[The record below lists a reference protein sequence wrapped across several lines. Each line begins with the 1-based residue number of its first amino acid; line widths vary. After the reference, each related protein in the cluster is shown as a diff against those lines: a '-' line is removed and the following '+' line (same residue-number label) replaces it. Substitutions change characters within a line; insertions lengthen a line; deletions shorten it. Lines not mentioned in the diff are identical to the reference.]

1 MFNLFFNCNAKVS
14 INFEKNEGNTFFN
27 QRLTFVQ
34 IYINGCD
41 GDYTLEFHPYL
52 LILIL
57 QRYNNFLNYASKLT
71 LLT

>member
-41 GDYTLEFHPYL
+41 RDYTLEFHPYHP
-52 LILIL
+52 
-57 QRYNNFLNYASKLT
+57 YFF
-71 LLT
+71 

>member
-1 MFNLFFNCNAKVS
+1 MLKLYN
-14 INFEKNEGNTFFN
+14 INE
-27 QRLTFVQ
+27 RLSKIH
-34 IYINGCD
+34 IYINGYD

-57 QRYNNFLNYASKLT
+57 QSYNKFLNYASKLT